1 MLSDELREALGGV
14 DEAELVVESKRSKKR
29 GREQD
34 KANVPSELVERH
46 MYHSSKEKRR
56 LEQITKRKEKEARR
70 GEFLA
75 VLKDNEI
82 LPEHRDLLISGKEL
96 GQMHTV
102 KNRLKMVL
110 KRYKA
115 GLTLT
120 DAERELLF
128 PNGERIAELDEIE
141 VPPTGTASGL
151 GQGPDLA
158 DGGGEGTLIDLF
170 AVCAPQS
177 NGSDASGSSSSS
189 KIKTK
194 GTGKAKKSSDGEV
207 STQVSEP
214 KVAPES
220 QSATQPLAKTPALS
234 KADVASTARS
244 LVAQLQLLKSTLK
257 ASTSTSAVD
266 KGEDKSEI
274 PQSVG
279 EAEVTLRKYI
289 PVPLVLPHCFD
300 HAMPLVPIPAA
311 AGSTPAAAIAA
322 STTSFMTVERPPGVQ
337 EARLALPV
345 CGMEQEVVEAILQ
358 HDTVIV
364 CGETGSGKSTQVPQ
378 FCYENGFARE
388 GLLIGVTQPRR
399 VAAVTTADRVS
410 FEMGDGTRPPSSRL
424 VGYQIRHDNSTGA
437 STAIKFMTDGI
448 LLQELE
454 QDLLLRRYSVV
465 LIDEA
470 HERGVNSDVL
480 LGLLSRAVPLRRQ
493 RHEQESA
500 LYARLSPEERTQFL
514 PPLPP
519 LKLVIMSATLRVE
532 DFGSPRLFPGGAPPV
547 VRVETRQF
555 PVTVHFSRTTQTSH
569 HRGAYLDD
577 AVKKVRQIH
586 SRLPPGGILVFLT
599 GKREIAYAVK
609 RLRRALSGHGS
620 NRGRSGVEGGGEVD
634 EEGKERGE
642 TSAVSAQEEG
652 EWGFGEEG
660 GSDSDSDSEGS
671 LSGPEN
677 DDKDID
683 EADYDADVTE
693 EVGADKSTTVSAA
706 FVNLPAAVF
715 PAASSGNAETDIAAE
730 LRSRMLQEAVLAGP
744 EGTNNSAPDSVA
756 PDATQAAAQTQT
768 PPRLRIVPLYA
779 MLSAMQQREAF
790 RPVDA
795 ALERLVVVA
804 TNVAETSITI
814 PGIRYVVDAG
824 REKRR
829 VLLSSGPEQ
838 GGARVVSRFE
848 VGWVSQ
854 ASAEQRK
861 GRAGRTGPGHCYRL
875 YSAAFFDAH
884 MVAFS
889 EPQIR
894 TVPLESLV
902 LKMKAIG
909 IRDILAFPF
918 PTPPPAH
925 AMRQAVQAL
934 QNIGAVVPEGQG
946 QGQGQQQ
953 LTLLGKRISKFALPP
968 RLAKVLVWATTH
980 CRAAREALAD
990 ATSVLSKDEDNGV
1003 GGTDA
1008 KRARMKRERE
1018 SSRESERVYLSAREL
1033 LEHVLGLVSVLAD
1046 KSPFLRLGGRLQD
1059 GEGDED
1065 GDAEG
1070 GDSTRAGAGDKDRRQ
1085 EREKQL
1091 LWVHRDGDAL
1101 ARFRA
1106 FGAYCYYRGRDLGE
1120 GGSKSKGNGRGADV
1134 GTETAREIAAF
1145 CATHS
1150 LSEQA
1155 LARAFSMRQQLA
1167 RQLALDSG
1175 LALSDSEGARAGPG
1189 TTKLERL
1196 DRAALESAAGPP
1208 SSAVETALLQLL
1220 LSAHGDQL
1228 ARRAPL
1234 GAVSL
1239 GSRRQRLTAYL
1250 CTNPEVREPLYLHP
1264 HSCLYSSDPAAPL
1277 PEWVV
1282 FDGLVRNEAHTTTYM
1297 ECASVV
1303 NPGWAAEALEDCP
1316 LLQFGPLLE
1325 TPMPF
1330 FDRAMDCVL
1339 GYSLPAIGAHKWSLA
1354 PVQLPLSHPAFSSA
1368 SADAQQAGS
1377 VGGVPGLRA
1386 CDLEYRWF
1394 ARLLLEGRV
1403 PLSLSVSLQGVLGR
1417 DALCDAPSAL
1427 TSGKPIP
1434 KVS

>member
-1 MLSDELREALGGV
+1 MLSDELREALGGAE
-14 DEAELVVESKRSKKR
+14 EAELVVESKRSKKR

-34 KANVPSELVERH
+34 KANVPSELVDRH

-128 PNGERIAELDEIE
+128 PNGERIAELDDIDMEALSA
-141 VPPTGTASGL
+141 GAASGHE
-151 GQGPDLA
+151 QGPDFA
-158 DGGGEGTLIDLF
+158 GGGGGSEGTLIDLF

-177 NGSDASGSSSSS
+177 NDSEASSSSSSS

-194 GTGKAKKSSDGEV
+194 GTGKAKKSSDGDV
-207 STQVSEP
+207 LIQASEP
-214 KVAPES
+214 KVA
-220 QSATQPLAKTPALS
+220 AAQPLAKAPALS
-234 KADVASTARS
+234 KADVASTAQS

-257 ASTSTSAVD
+257 ASASASAVD
-266 KGEDKSEI
+266 KGEDGSEI

-279 EAEVTLRKYI
+279 EAEVTLRRYI
-289 PVPLVLPHCFD
+289 PVPIVLPHCFD
-300 HAMPLVPIPAA
+300 HAMPLAPIPAA
-311 AGSTPAAAIAA
+311 AGSTTAAAA
-322 STTSFMTVERPPGVQ
+322 STSSSSSRFMAVERPPGVQ

-358 HDTVIV
+358 YDTVIV

-410 FEMGDGTRPPSSRL
+410 FEMGDGTRQPGSRL

-547 VRVETRQF
+547 VRVEARQF

-609 RLRRALSGHGS
+609 RLRRALSEQGS
-620 NRGRSGVEGGGEVD
+620 SRGSGEGEDEGG
-634 EEGKERGE
+634 EGKGKTGAEA
-642 TSAVSAQEEG
+642 SAGGAQDEG

-660 GSDSDSDSEGS
+660 GSDGDSDSDSEDI

-677 DDKDID
+677 DDKDVD
-683 EADYDADVTE
+683 EADFEADVAEDDGT
-693 EVGADKSTTVSAA
+693 DKSTKGSATH
-706 FVNLPAAVF
+706 VTLPATAV
-715 PAASSGNAETDIAAE
+715 PAASSGNADADTAAE
-730 LRSRMLQEAVLAGP
+730 LRSRMLQAAVLAGP
-744 EGTNNSAPDSVA
+744 EGTNNSAPDSAA
-756 PDATQAAAQTQT
+756 PDATQAEAQTQT

-795 ALERLVVVA
+795 TLERLVVVA

-829 VLLSSGPEQ
+829 VLMSAGPEQ

-884 MVAFS
+884 MAAFS

-934 QNIGAVVPEGQG
+934 QNIGAVAPEGQG

-968 RLAKVLVWATTH
+968 RLAKVLVWAATH
-980 CRAAREALAD
+980 CRAAREALA

-1003 GGTDA
+1003 GGADA

-1018 SSRESERVYLSAREL
+1018 LGRESERAYLSAREL
-1033 LEHVLGLVSVLAD
+1033 LEHALGLVSVLAD
-1046 KSPFLRLGGRLQD
+1046 KSPFLRLAGRLQD

-1065 GDAEG
+1065 GDGEG
-1070 GDSTRAGAGDKDRRQ
+1070 GDAAKAGAGAGDKERRQ

-1106 FGAYCYYRGRDLGE
+1106 FGAYCFYRGRDLGE
-1120 GGSKSKGNGRGADV
+1120 DGSKGKGKGKSADV
-1134 GTETAREIAAF
+1134 GAKTAQEIAAF

-1167 RQLALDSG
+1167 RQLAL
-1175 LALSDSEGARAGPG
+1175 SDSEREGAGPG
-1189 TTKLERL
+1189 TTDLEQL

-1234 GAVSL
+1234 GAVSV

-1297 ECASVV
+1297 ECTSVV
-1303 NPGWAAEALEDCP
+1303 NPGWAAEALGDCP

-1339 GYSLPAIGAHKWSLA
+1339 GYSLPALGAHKWSLA

-1434 KVS
+1434 KVRV